1 RKVLI
6 PTRETSEMTITAVAG
21 HTFLEFL
28 VREMGDQFR
37 EHEPA
42 SMHPPLSA
50 EGGNSLAAPI
60 FAVLDFKSFPPKKP
74 PPSTIERT
82 CGISQST
89 LPDTSDFI
97 SLALQPGRHP
107 PATVKRRSRVLF
119 VEQSHQQQ
127 ILFALA
133 HRLIVEAGPVHAQQL
148 ALPPNA
154 ELGMRQLH
162 QRAPVLN
169 RADQLFF

>member
-1 RKVLI
+1 MIQLALHRTQTRFDVSQALAVSQLREGHRKVLI

-89 LPDTSDFI
+89 LPDTSDYGYRVPS
-97 SLALQPGRHP
+97 SLPSPRIA
-107 PATVKRRSRVLF
+107 
-119 VEQSHQQQ
+119 
-127 ILFALA
+127 
-133 HRLIVEAGPVHAQQL
+133 
-148 ALPPNA
+148 
-154 ELGMRQLH
+154 
-162 QRAPVLN
+162 
-169 RADQLFF
+169 